1 MPKKEKEEAE
11 KDLEEEWKK
20 LREKLK
26 EKEAEEPGL
35 EESVEHVGEAMSSG
49 QFAQFLQSSGEA
61 KAPVLERIQESVPEN
76 LEQVSG
82 FESWRPEEPESIT
95 RTDEQKY
102 IPTSEETPYSAG
114 GQIQTRVDPP
124 VLTPR
129 DTMPQEEI
137 PRHELL
143 DPRQAIS
150 GRASTED
157 LYPKLLESEEK
168 DKKEYYKVVK

>member
-1 MPKKEKEEAE
+1 MTKKEKEEAE

-20 LREKLK
+20 LRERLK

-35 EESVEHVGEAMSSG
+35 EESVEHVGEVMSSG
-49 QFAQFLQSSGEA
+49 QFAQFLQESSDV
-61 KAPVLERIQESVPEN
+61 KAPVLERIQETVPEN

-95 RTDEQKY
+95 KTDEQKY
-102 IPTSEETPYSAG
+102 IPTSEETPYSTAA
-114 GQIQTRVDPP
+114 QIQPRVYPP

-150 GRASTED
+150 GRAPAEN
-157 LYPKLLESEEK
+157 LYPELLESEEK
-168 DKKEYYKVVK
+168 DKKEYYKTVK